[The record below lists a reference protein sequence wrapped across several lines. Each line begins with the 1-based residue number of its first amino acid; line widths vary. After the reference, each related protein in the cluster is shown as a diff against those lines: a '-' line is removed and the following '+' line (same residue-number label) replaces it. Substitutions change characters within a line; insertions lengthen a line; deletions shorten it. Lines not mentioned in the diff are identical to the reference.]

1 MGICGGYQMLGR
13 ELSDPQSVEHG
24 GRIRGIGL
32 LDIVTVF
39 MDTKHTVRVRGRIKC
54 GSGIFGA
61 LRGTDIEGYE
71 IHMGDTEERGEAFAG
86 LYENGTVKP
95 DGAVCGN
102 VYGTYVHGI
111 FDSAEVVTVIVSA
124 LMERKGL
131 SAEGVKAFDMKA
143 YKETQY
149 DKLAMAVREN
159 TDIDRIY
166 EIIGV

>member
-1 MGICGGYQMLGR
+1 
-13 ELSDPQSVEHG
+13 
-24 GRIRGIGL
+24 
-32 LDIVTVF
+32 
-39 MDTKHTVRVRGRIKC
+39 
-54 GSGIFGA
+54 
-61 LRGTDIEGYE
+61 
-71 IHMGDTEERGEAFAG
+71 MGDTEVRGEAFAG

-111 FDSAEVVTVIVSA
+111 FDSTEVVTVIVSA

-143 YKETQY
+143 YKEAQY